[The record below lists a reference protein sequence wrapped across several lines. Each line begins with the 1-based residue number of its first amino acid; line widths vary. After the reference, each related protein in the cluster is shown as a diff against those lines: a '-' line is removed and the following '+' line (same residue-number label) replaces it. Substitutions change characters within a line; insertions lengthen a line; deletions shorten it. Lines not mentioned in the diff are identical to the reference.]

1 MGEVGMF
8 FRWRSGYVLLFGF
21 LLFSLTG
28 CDHAPLIIE
37 PGTGKT
43 IHVNPV
49 SGDDIAGDGSPEK
62 PYRTLEKAI
71 DAAPNGSTVLAARG
85 TYHVVSRPSIFL
97 KSGIIL
103 QGEDKNAT
111 ILDAGVPLAVAG
123 ANNSTITGF
132 TIQGATTGVS
142 CLGSSVTI
150 TDNNIQTPNGIDCD
164 GNSTATISNNTITGS
179 GGNGI
184 TVRQSAKPKITGNT
198 ITGKNTGILCQDNSS
213 PTLSG
218 NTITNNTQDG
228 VRIEG
233 NANADLGGGS
243 GGSSGGNVLQGNIT
257 FDLRNTTPNPI
268 QARNNTWDHTTPQDI
283 DRFDIYDDEEGA
295 ALGIPGISFGAVAFE
310 PFK

>member
-1 MGEVGMF
+1 MF
-8 FRWRSGYVLLFGF
+8 FKRHSGYVFLLPFF
-21 LLFSLTG
+21 LFSLTG

-37 PGTGKT
+37 PGTGT
-43 IHVNPV
+43 TVHVNPV
-49 SGDDIAGDGSPEK
+49 SGDDIAGDGSSER

-71 DAAPNGSTVLAARG
+71 DAAPNGSTVLAAKG

-97 KSGIIL
+97 KSGVIL

-132 TIQGATTGVS
+132 TIQGATTGIS
-142 CLGSSVTI
+142 CFGSSVTI
-150 TDNNIQTPNGIDCD
+150 TNNNIRTPNGIDCD

-198 ITGKNTGILCQDNSS
+198 ITGKNTGILCQDNSA
-213 PTLSG
+213 PILSG
-218 NTITNNTQDG
+218 NIITNNTQDG

-243 GGSSGGNVLQGNIT
+243 GGSPGGNILQGNIS
-257 FDLRNTTPNPI
+257 FDLRNTSPNPI
-268 QARNNTWDHTTPQDI
+268 QARNNTWDHTTAQDI
-283 DRFDIYDDEEGA
+283 DRFDIYDDDEGA
-295 ALGIPGISFGAVAFE
+295 ALGIPGVSFGAVDFE
-310 PFK
+310 SFK